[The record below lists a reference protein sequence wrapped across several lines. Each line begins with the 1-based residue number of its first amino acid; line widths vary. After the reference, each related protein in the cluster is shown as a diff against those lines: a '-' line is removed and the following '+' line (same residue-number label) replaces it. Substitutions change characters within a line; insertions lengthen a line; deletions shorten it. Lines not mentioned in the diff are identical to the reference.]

1 MSQAIQDIATL
12 QGRLDELE
20 KEFMEL
26 RNRVIGIKPVKKDWR
41 RTVGMMPDD
50 ELSREAQRLGAEWRD
65 ELQKIRGWVAKSTV
79 IDVQEQLT

>member
-1 MSQAIQDIATL
+1 MSQAVQDNATL

-20 KEFMEL
+20 KEFVEL

-50 ELSREAQRLGAEWRD
+50 ELSREAQRLGAEWRRNGS
-65 ELQKIRGWVAKSTV
+65 EN
-79 IDVQEQLT
+79 